1 MNDSI
6 VFYRSFAEALNELPP
21 EQYKEAMQAI
31 LTYGLDGV
39 EMDCEGI
46 AKVIFTLVKPQLDA
60 NSKRRE
66 NSNKGGRP
74 KSKKPMVLENDEN
87 KKPMVSEN
95 EEIEKPMVSQ
105 NDKNEKPMVLENEKN
120 TKPMVS
126 QKCEIEKPNVNVNAN
141 ANVNANV
148 NEREKVR
155 ARFAPPS
162 LEEVEEYMAEKQG
175 IAFAKKEAGGFVDFY
190 TSNGWKVGKNPMK
203 DWRSAASGWIRRS
216 LDRGTSAPSGGR
228 SEPKKSKFSNFNE
241 REYNMAALERSLVT

>member
-6 VFYRSFAEALNELPP
+6 VFYRSFAEALSELPS

-74 KSKKPMVLENDEN
+74 KTKKPMVLENDEN

-95 EEIEKPMVSQ
+95 EEIEKPMVLE
-105 NDKNEKPMVLENEKN
+105 NDKIEKPMVLEN
-120 TKPMVS
+120 
-126 QKCEIEKPNVNVNAN
+126 CEIEKPNVNVNAN
-141 ANVNANV
+141 VNANV
-148 NEREKVR
+148 NEREKAR